1 MSVHVSSPP
10 KIFLQQ
16 IAAMQALRPM
26 MSRAP
31 DRRANQAPGFCPA
44 ACLFRLFRSGAG
56 VTGLWA
62 GRAGL
67 QPACGRS
74 STSVPALRVQAA
86 SCGPPD
92 PVPAARP
99 PTSGRGRGFWKGEA

>member
-67 QPACGRS
+67 QPACGRPS
-74 STSVPALRVQAA
+74 SLFQPFGCRPPHAAHLIPFLPPAPALPAGAA
-86 SCGPPD
+86 
-92 PVPAARP
+92 ALA
-99 PTSGRGRGFWKGEA
+99 GEG